1 MNTAAKNLDGRP
13 WYREPW
19 PWIIIGML
27 GTVILASLI
36 TLGIAI
42 SNPDPLII
50 DDAQYREIKGELRAQ
65 ETEAGA
71 SGHDNEAEPSSTDDN
86 G

>member
-1 MNTAAKNLDGRP
+1 MNTQARNLDGRP
-13 WYREPW
+13 WYKEPW

-27 GTVILASLI
+27 GAVILASLI

-42 SNPDPLII
+42 SNPDALVV
-50 DDAQYREIKGELRAQ
+50 DDEQYREIKGQLRAQ
-65 ETEAGA
+65 ETGAGN
-71 SGHDNEAEPSSTDDN
+71 SRQNNEAEPSSTDDD

>member
-1 MNTAAKNLDGRP
+1 MNAPARNLDGRP

-27 GTVILASLI
+27 GAVILASLI

-42 SNPDPLII
+42 TYPDALVV
-50 DDAQYREIKGELRAQ
+50 DEAQYREIKGELRAQ
-65 ETEAGA
+65 DTHADA
-71 SGHDNEAEPSSTDDN
+71 PVLKSEAEPSSTDDD